1 MLKLNG
7 YYIIKNKAEW
17 DRYYN
22 TESGRFQGNHVLKR
36 NIPHS
41 FPAAFQLV
49 ESWDAH
55 FCDSLYSISLEKAIE
70 EMKIVCEKGIESYQ
84 DFIKELEEIQHGKN

>member
-7 YYIIKNKAEW
+7 YYIIENKAEW

-22 TESGRFQGNHVLKR
+22 TESGRFQGNYVPEKY
-36 NIPHS
+36 IPHS
-41 FPAAFQLV
+41 FPAAFYLV

-55 FCDSLYSISLEKAIE
+55 FCDDLYGRNLEEAIKD
-70 EMKIVCEKGIESYQ
+70 MKTACEKEINWYQ
-84 DFIKELEEIQHGKN
+84 DFIKRLNKIKEL

>member
-22 TESGRFQGNHVLKR
+22 AESGRFQGNYVPKKY
-36 NIPHS
+36 IPHS

-55 FCDSLYSISLEKAIE
+55 FCDDLYGISLEKAIE
-70 EMKIVCEKGIESYQ
+70 EMKTVCEKEIKSYQ
-84 DFIKELEEIQHGKN
+84 NFIKRLEEIQHGKN